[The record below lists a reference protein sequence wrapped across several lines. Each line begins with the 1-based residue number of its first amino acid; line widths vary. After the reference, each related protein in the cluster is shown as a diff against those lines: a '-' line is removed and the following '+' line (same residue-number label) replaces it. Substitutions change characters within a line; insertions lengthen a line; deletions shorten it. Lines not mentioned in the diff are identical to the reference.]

1 MGFREKVRQEL
12 KAVALTTIYFA
23 TWLCVLIILKELV
36 LAEYQIEVRGF
47 SMALIGALVIAKV
60 VLVME
65 HVPLGSWLCRRPAVL
80 DVIVRT
86 VLYGIGVFVVLLLEK
101 TFEARHEYDGF
112 AAALAQ
118 VFAHRDMPHV
128 WANTI
133 CVISALLW
141 FNAFSLV
148 RRHLG
153 EQAVIR
159 ILLEPP
165 PDEPGARPRD
175 LNSRQRAKNAKGGVE
190 RETG

>member
-12 KAVALTTIYFA
+12 KAVVLTTLYFA
-23 TWLCVLIILKELV
+23 TWLCVLILLKTLV
-36 LAEYQIEVRGF
+36 LAEYQIEFRGV

-65 HVPLGSWLCRRPAVL
+65 HVPLGSWLHRRPAAL

-101 TFEARHEYDGF
+101 TFEARHEYGGF

-118 VFAHRDMPHV
+118 AFAHRDMPHV

-133 CVISALLW
+133 CVTSALLW

-153 EQAVIR
+153 EQALIR
-159 ILLEPP
+159 MLLEPASE
-165 PDEPGARPRD
+165 EPETKSEEGAIQPAESYDR
-175 LNSRQRAKNAKGGVE
+175 KV
-190 RETG
+190 